1 MKQMETAF
9 FFECKNDSLLGVI
22 AAPDEPRDTG
32 VVIVVGGPQ
41 YRVGSHRQFTLL
53 ARRLA
58 RAGVSTLR
66 FDYRGMGDSTGEPRG
81 YEDIAADI
89 RCAIDAF
96 VTKVPGLQRVVLW
109 GLCDG
114 ASAACFYAP
123 TDPRVKGLVL
133 ANPWIRTEQTE
144 AQAYLKQYY
153 VRRVFDRDFW
163 RKLSRGAFRIGPA
176 LRSLAG
182 NVKAASIGRAQQH
195 SGNAATSLPS
205 RVIGAIGAIHGR
217 VLVLLSANDLVA
229 AEFKGLMQTMPW
241 KAMTTHAAVESV
253 NVDDANHT
261 FSTAPWRDLAADAT
275 AAWMDRHFSRQG
287 PLSVPLAGFDHAAP
301 AHVR

>member
-1 MKQMETAF
+1 MKRMESVF
-9 FFECKNDSLLGVI
+9 FFECENDSLLGVI
-22 AAPDEPRDTG
+22 AESGEPRGTG

-58 RAGVSTLR
+58 QAGVATLR
-66 FDYRGMGDSTGEPRG
+66 FDYRGMGDSTGEPRR
-81 YEDIAADI
+81 YEDIGADI

-96 VTKVPGLQRVVLW
+96 VVKVPGLQRVVLW

-153 VRRVFDRDFW
+153 VRRFLDRDFW

-176 LRSLAG
+176 LRSLVG
-182 NVKAASIGRAQQH
+182 NVKAASIGRAQQD
-195 SGNAATSLPS
+195 SGTAATSLPS
-205 RVIGAIGAIHGR
+205 RVIGAIGAFHGR

-229 AEFKGLMQTMPW
+229 AEFKGMMQTMPW
-241 KAMTTHAAVESV
+241 KAMTTHAVVESV

-261 FSTAPWRDLAADAT
+261 FSTAPWRDLVAEAT
-275 AAWMDRHFSRQG
+275 AAWVGRHFPRQE
-287 PLSVPLAGFDHAAP
+287 SEAVPQAGTGACVS
-301 AHVR
+301 AHG